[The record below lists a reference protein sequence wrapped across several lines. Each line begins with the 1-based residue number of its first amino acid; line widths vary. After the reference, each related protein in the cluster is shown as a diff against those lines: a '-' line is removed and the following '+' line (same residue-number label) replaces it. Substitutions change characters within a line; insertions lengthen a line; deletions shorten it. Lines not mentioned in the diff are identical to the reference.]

1 MWSAHRSWRFYLLLL
16 RKSSHID
23 LRGIDII
30 ISYFTKSE
38 HHHLRT
44 KILVLHSSQVMGLS
58 LPNNIIEQ
66 LRLTSLSKIKSEN
79 LRPIQSVIISTICI
93 FYQVSFLRWVVSKF
107 LNQHNYYS
115 YTFICTFLSLRAKMK
130 RK

>member
-16 RKSSHID
+16 RKSSYWPQRNWH
-23 LRGIDII
+23 

-44 KILVLHSSQVMGLS
+44 KILILHSSQVMGLS

-66 LRLTSLSKIKSEN
+66 LQLTSLSKIKSEN

-93 FYQVSFLRWVVSKF
+93 FYQVSFLRWVISKF